1 MTSLK
6 QLIGS
11 CRKPTRN
18 ITRSF
23 SNAFNAVYFK
33 IGKRLSDIFLAATG
47 LIILSPLFF
56 IISFVLWFET
66 KGNVFFCQLRP
77 GLYGKIFTIYK
88 FRTLTDV
95 QSTSYQPN
103 APPSI
108 SPFGKFLRRSSLDEI
123 PQLWNVLNGD
133 MSLVGPRPL
142 LPEYLEIYNAEQ
154 RRRHDVL
161 PGLTGW
167 AQVNGRTAISWE
179 KKFELDVWYVENRS
193 FLLDMKILYLTC
205 STIFRNQ
212 TEHSSAPF
220 KTFKG

>member
-1 MTSLK
+1 
-6 QLIGS
+6 
-11 CRKPTRN
+11 
-18 ITRSF
+18 
-23 SNAFNAVYFK
+23 
-33 IGKRLSDIFLAATG
+33 
-47 LIILSPLFF
+47 
-56 IISFVLWFET
+56 
-66 KGNVFFCQLRP
+66 
-77 GLYGKIFTIYK
+77 
-88 FRTLTDV
+88 
-95 QSTSYQPN
+95 
-103 APPSI
+103 
-108 SPFGKFLRRSSLDEI
+108 
-123 PQLWNVLNGD
+123 

-179 KKFELDVWYVENRS
+179 RKFELDVWYVDNRS

-220 KTFKG
+220 ETFKG

>member
-23 SNAFNAVYFK
+23 SNAFNAAYFK
-33 IGKRLSDIFLAATG
+33 IGKRLLDIFLAATG

-56 IISFVLWFET
+56 IISFFLWFET

-77 GLYGKIFTIYK
+77 GLYGKIFTIHK
-88 FRTLTDV
+88 FRTLTDA
-95 QSTSYQPN
+95 QSPSCQPD
-103 APPSI
+103 ATPSI
-108 SPFGKFLRRSSLDEI
+108 LPFGKFLRCSSLDEI
-123 PQLWNVLNGD
+123 PQLWNVLKGD

-142 LPEYLEIYNAEQ
+142 LPEYLELYNAEQ
-154 RRRHDVL
+154 HKRHDVL

-167 AQVNGRTAISWE
+167 AQVYGRTAVSWE
-179 KKFELDVWYVENRS
+179 RKFELDVWYAENRS
-193 FLLDMKILYLTC
+193 FQLDMKILYLTF
-205 STIFRNQ
+205 SMIFKKPAKH
-212 TEHSSAPF
+212 TGSSF
-220 KTFKG
+220 ERFKG